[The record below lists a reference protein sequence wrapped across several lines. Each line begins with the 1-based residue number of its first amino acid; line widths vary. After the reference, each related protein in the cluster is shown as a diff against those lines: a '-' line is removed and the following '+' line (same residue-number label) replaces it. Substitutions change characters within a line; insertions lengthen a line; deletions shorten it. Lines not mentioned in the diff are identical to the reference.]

1 MDLGMGDVADTDFAH
16 PVELELALVFDQHGI
31 EWEYEP
37 HTFVL
42 ERNPDGTVKEAFTP
56 DFHLPELGLYVECTV
71 MRQGHTKRKRQKVQR
86 ARERLDL
93 PVEIMFRRDFERLAG
108 RWRLPGLARAA
119 ARAREV

>member
-1 MDLGMGDVADTDFAH
+1 MGDVATTEFAH

-31 EWEYEP
+31 AWEYEP

-42 ERNPDGTVKEAFTP
+42 EQNPDGTVKEAFTP

-71 MRQGHTKRKRQKVQR
+71 MRQAHTKRKRRKVER

-93 PVEIMFRRDFERLAG
+93 PVEIFYRRDFERLAG
-108 RWRLPGLARAA
+108 RWRLSGLARAA
-119 ARAREV
+119 GGGPEV